1 MIRIHELMY
10 ADDALKEKID
20 EVQEALDNNKILPS
34 VYYITLASN
43 KVEQL
48 DIISGWMF
56 RIEERNEDEIVVVG
70 VAKSKRSAIELVK
83 KMAEDSY
90 RTLGNCNLRKMFS

>member
-1 MIRIHELMY
+1 MIRTHELMY
-10 ADDALKEKID
+10 VDDTLKEKID
-20 EVQEALDNNKILPS
+20 EVQEALDNNKILPY

-43 KVEQL
+43 EFEQL

-56 RIEERNEDEIVVVG
+56 RNEERNEDEIVVVG
-70 VAKSKRSAIELVK
+70 VAKSKRTAIELVQ